1 MRYCFFSNKLS
12 GRMRPRLISLLHLQC
27 RARGRTPF
35 FQVVHQSWRIFFSA
49 FASVRYTRVRVL
61 SHWICNENVLGNS
74 AFFSFFFRHS
84 FSSLSTRVSVSVH
97 LLSLE
102 RFEPVDFPNKDVI
115 SVDYGVCI
123 PTWRKTAKC
132 LWYFLMTY
140 DNCRKIF
147 YLFSS
152 L

>member
-27 RARGRTPF
+27 RARGVLPF
-35 FQVVHQSWRIFFSA
+35 FRSYIRVGVSFFLHLP
-49 FASVRYTRVRVL
+49 ASGTHVYVCYPIEYAMRMCSEIPR
-61 SHWICNENVLGNS
+61 
-74 AFFSFFFRHS
+74 FFFFFRHS

-123 PTWRKTAKC
+123 PT
-132 LWYFLMTY
+132 
-140 DNCRKIF
+140 
-147 YLFSS
+147 
-152 L
+152 